1 MAPGYRSP
9 FDHPPSPK
17 PIHNGN
23 VVPPALAIFLCIS
36 IIVCLI
42 LFVFCTATRHN
53 QNTHLLHR
61 DDASVPAQ
69 EMVLDQSSFPK
80 NLFVRPA
87 EHLQK
92 AINIRDE
99 SRIDDMQQPL
109 LPAGTHSNSPA
120 NDVEMATQRHD
131 NVYKGSIHWHGI
143 NMLNT
148 SWGWMA

>member
-17 PIHNGN
+17 PIHNADIM
-23 VVPPALAIFLCIS
+23 PLALAIFLCIS

-53 QNTHLLHR
+53 QNKHLLHR
-61 DDASVPAQ
+61 DDASAPAQ
-69 EMVLDQSSFPK
+69 EMVLDQSFFPK
-80 NLFVRPA
+80 NLAVPPGEDPQRA
-87 EHLQK
+87 V
-92 AINIRDE
+92 NIRDE
-99 SRIDDMQQPL
+99 HRIDDLQQPL
-109 LPAGTHSNSPA
+109 LPAGTYNNSPA
-120 NDVEMATQRHD
+120 NDAEMATRRHD

-143 NMLNT
+143 NILNT